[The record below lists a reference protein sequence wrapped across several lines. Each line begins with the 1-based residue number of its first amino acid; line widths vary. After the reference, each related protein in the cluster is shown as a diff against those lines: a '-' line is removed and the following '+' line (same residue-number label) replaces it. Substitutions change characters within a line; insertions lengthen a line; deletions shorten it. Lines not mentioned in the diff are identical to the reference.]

1 MWAILRAILKVKR
14 GFTHTNVV
22 SGLLGESSSQ
32 IVTMGPFLISAA
44 CRAGSL
50 KMHYDSPGGVDQ
62 RVIQPQMEH
71 SVALGAE
78 CMAGALDANQG

>member
-1 MWAILRAILKVKR
+1 
-14 GFTHTNVV
+14 
-22 SGLLGESSSQ
+22 
-32 IVTMGPFLISAA
+32 MGPFLISAA